1 MNGNES
7 ERKEYR
13 ETKPNFD
20 EKSDEIVDL
29 QYYIYS
35 IIYIIYSFWWTWK
48 QLDDWRSYQE
58 SFHNRNWKV
67 KIQNETHLYEQVS
80 KYKLVEL
87 VSITFSPAFFSL
99 SAEPILLLRVKL
111 VMHLI

>member
-29 QYYIYS
+29 QYCK
-35 IIYIIYSFWWTWK
+35 F
-48 QLDDWRSYQE
+48 LVDL
-58 SFHNRNWKV
+58 
-67 KIQNETHLYEQVS
+67 ET
-80 KYKLVEL
+80 
-87 VSITFSPAFFSL
+87 T
-99 SAEPILLLRVKL
+99 
-111 VMHLI
+111 